1 MAGATT
7 QQNLGKGAH
16 PINLHILSMLLRSA
30 IRCFLRKFGAC
41 SGASLGTFDF
51 APGQPQL
58 VLPLQRPTL
67 HYRAD
72 DDDDGAGA
80 GASAS
85 HGHGVRRRREEKE
98 EEWNEET
105 ECKGS

>member
-1 MAGATT
+1 
-7 QQNLGKGAH
+7 
-16 PINLHILSMLLRSA
+16 MLLRSA

-67 HYRAD
+67 YYRAD

-80 GASAS
+80 GASAG